1 VRAIANLGILVQQ
14 AVRDERDPPPLFP
27 TVGKVVAHEASVTA
41 AGTSPPY
48 TKPPYTQRV
57 RRSAVVTGSSSG
69 IGRAIA
75 TRLAADGFWV
85 LLADVR
91 RPPLTSGVPTDE
103 VIAAAGGQCEYVQA
117 DVSSRGDCDRLVAL
131 AVEQTGTLDVLV
143 NNAALA
149 GAHSKPL
156 LETSD
161 DDFDAI
167 IAVNLRG
174 PFLLC
179 RAAVRQMLT
188 QPLRAG
194 ARGRIINITSQH
206 GMVGAPGHSAYA
218 VSKGGLVQLTRQVA
232 VEYGRDG
239 VICNAVA
246 PGKIV
251 TGTQGDLSRDAESA
265 AYVQGRTP
273 FGRLGEPADV
283 AAAVAFLASDDASYI
298 SGVNLMVDG
307 GWMAY

>member
-1 VRAIANLGILVQQ
+1 M
-14 AVRDERDPPPLFP
+14 
-27 TVGKVVAHEASVTA
+27 
-41 AGTSPPY
+41 
-48 TKPPYTQRV
+48 
-57 RRSAVVTGSSSG
+57 RRSAIVTGSSSG

-75 TRLAADGFWV
+75 KRLAADGFLV

-91 RPPLTSGVPTDE
+91 RHPLTGGEPTDE
-103 VIAAAGGQCEYVQA
+103 LITGAGGACEYTEA
-117 DVSSRGDCDRLVAL
+117 DVSSREDCDRLVAL
-131 AVEQTGTLDVLV
+131 AVERTGSLDVLV

-149 GAHSKPL
+149 GPHSKPL
-156 LETSD
+156 LETTD
-161 DDFDAI
+161 GDFDAI

-174 PFLLC
+174 PFMLC

-188 QPLRAG
+188 QPPRAG
-194 ARGRIINITSQH
+194 ARGRIVNITSQH

-239 VICNAVA
+239 IVCNAVA

-251 TGTQGDLSRDAESA
+251 TGTPGDLSLDAGSA
-265 AYVQGRTP
+265 AYVRARTP
-273 FGRLGEPADV
+273 FGRLGEPTDV
-283 AAAVAFLASDDASYI
+283 AAAVAFLASDDAGYI

>member
-1 VRAIANLGILVQQ
+1 V
-14 AVRDERDPPPLFP
+14 P
-27 TVGKVVAHEASVTA
+27 
-41 AGTSPPY
+41 
-48 TKPPYTQRV
+48 
-57 RRSAVVTGSSSG
+57 RSAVVTGSSSG

-91 RPPLTSGVPTDE
+91 RHPLTGGVPTDE
-103 VIAAAGGQCEYVQA
+103 IIAQAGGLCEYAEA
-117 DVSSRGDCDRLVAL
+117 DVSSREHCDRLVAR
-131 AVEQTGTLDVLV
+131 AVERAGSLDVLV
-143 NNAALA
+143 NNAVLA

-156 LETSD
+156 LETGD

-188 QPLRAG
+188 QPPRG
-194 ARGRIINITSQH
+194 GTRGRIINITSQH
-206 GMVGAPGHSAYA
+206 GMVGAPGHFAYA

-232 VEYGRDG
+232 VEHGRDG
-239 VICNAVA
+239 IICNAVA

-251 TGTQGDLSRDAESA
+251 TGTPGDLSRDAESA
-265 AYVQGRTP
+265 AYVRGRTP
-273 FGRLGEPADV
+273 FGRLGEPRDV
-283 AAAVAFLASDDASYI
+283 AAAVAFLASDDASYV